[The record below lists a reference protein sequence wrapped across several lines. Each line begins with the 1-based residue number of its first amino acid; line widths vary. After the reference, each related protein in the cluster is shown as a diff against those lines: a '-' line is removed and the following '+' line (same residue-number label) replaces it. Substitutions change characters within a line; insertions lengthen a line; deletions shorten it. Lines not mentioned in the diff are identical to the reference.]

1 MADTRH
7 YAVKRTPGSKLTPE
21 QLKRL
26 IVLAKQLDK
35 AEAGYE
41 GAYGLKPRGINED
54 FFTNKL
60 KRQTAYLASDGKG
73 TVGMALST
81 PSSANYDNAID
92 YINMVSVDKK
102 HRGQGI
108 GRRLIRAAI
117 RDSIRKNRTVML
129 RVNVN
134 NPAGLHLYESMG
146 FKPFSQA
153 MVYQGGKT
161 AGFSSKVA
169 SVLWKAAALGA
180 AMAQAPSPTAAPQTQ
195 PPITSP
201 STDYTV
207 ARGDTLSAIAKRN
220 GTTWQ
225 NLAQLNGIKN
235 PNRIS
240 PGQQL
245 KLPSS
250 PTAAPVAPVA
260 APAGAPVTSTQRLNQ
275 VSARLHTKLNNPNLE
290 AAILANFNRE
300 TGGKFDYTT
309 KQVGGGGYG
318 LPQYTGPSL
327 TAYKGWL
334 AQNKLQD
341 SANNQIDYFTD
352 KYMPTRAGYKKYM
365 APGAQFTKE
374 QYADWLHRRVFTPAH
389 TIKGNK
395 AYNTATILRHTRAH
409 NDFMNNRLK
418 AVNGVWTG
426 VGG

>member
-1 MADTRH
+1 MADTSTYTVR
-7 YAVKRTPGSKLTPE
+7 KTPGRKLTPE
-21 QLKRL
+21 QIKRL
-26 IVLAKQLDK
+26 IILAKQLDK

-60 KRQTAYLASDGKG
+60 KRQTAYLASDGKD

-81 PSSANYDNAID
+81 PSSADYDNAVD
-92 YINMVSVDKK
+92 YINMVSVDER

-117 RDSIRKNRTVML
+117 RDSIRKNRMAML
-129 RVNVN
+129 RVNAN
-134 NPAGLHLYESMG
+134 NPAGLHLYESLG
-146 FKPFSQA
+146 FKPYSHA
-153 MVYQGGKT
+153 MVYQKS
-161 AGFSSKVA
+161 AEQPIFASRVA
-169 SVLWKAAALGA
+169 HVLQKAAAPARA
-180 AMAQAPSPTAAPQTQ
+180 AATAAAPS
-195 PPITSP
+195 
-201 STDYTV
+201 YTV
-207 ARGDTLSAIAKRN
+207 ARGDTLSTIAKRN

-225 NLAQLNGIKN
+225 RLAQLNGLKD
-235 PNRIS
+235 PNKLA

-245 KLPSS
+245 RLP
-250 PTAAPVAPVA
+250 PPPAAAPM
-260 APAGAPVTSTQRLNQ
+260 TSTQRLNQ

-300 TGGKFDYTT
+300 TGGKFDYAT

-327 TAYKGWL
+327 TAYRGWL

-374 QYADWLHRRVFTPAH
+374 QYADWLHKRVFTPAH
-389 TIKGNK
+389 TIRGNK
-395 AYNTATILRHTRAH
+395 AYSDATILRHTRAH
-409 NDFMNNRLK
+409 NDFMQNRLK

-426 VGG
+426 VGR